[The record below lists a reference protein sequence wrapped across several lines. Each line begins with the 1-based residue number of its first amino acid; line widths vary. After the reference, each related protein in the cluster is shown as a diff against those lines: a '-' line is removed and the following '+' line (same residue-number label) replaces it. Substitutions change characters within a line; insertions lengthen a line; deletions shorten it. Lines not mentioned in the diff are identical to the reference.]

1 MCRVCVKQELPQ
13 RGTICLESGS
23 YLLNFASCKECGR
36 REPLKVTDKVD
47 EEDDDGEEMVTY
59 KPDVCA
65 SCDHVVATHEYT
77 FKVEGCYQEYTM
89 TCLLCGTAA
98 DSVSIL
104 PNDPTENTN
113 HIF

>member
-1 MCRVCVKQELPQ
+1 M
-13 RGTICLESGS
+13 GTICLESGS